1 VAHSLE
7 TQLITRPQGSGSM
20 TCLDADPNDLMV
32 SPAPIP
38 CPLPAI
44 PTTHHRI
51 IVPSYYNTSHRCFVD
66 QSSTESIYRFIYH
79 HILVSHSAPCIS
91 QTCKASSRLDSPSA
105 GVSSNVRPIS
115 SHSPP
120 LPRSKLP
127 LSDLQSASFP
137 VRLGIRSAAS
147 PLPILSFVF
156 PVPLSSLP
164 PHHLPPPSLPP
175 LFPGPPLTSLPRSL
189 QSRLRLRTRLRRG
202 KLPRFRRQRPVL

>member
-1 VAHSLE
+1 
-7 TQLITRPQGSGSM
+7 M
-20 TCLDADPNDLMV
+20 TSWFRRGLFRV
-32 SPAPIP
+32 HFRQSQR
-38 CPLPAI
+38 
-44 PTTHHRI
+44 RI
-51 IVPSYYNTSHRCFVD
+51 IVPSYYNNSHRCFVD

-164 PHHLPPPSLPP
+164 PHHLPPPPSLPP